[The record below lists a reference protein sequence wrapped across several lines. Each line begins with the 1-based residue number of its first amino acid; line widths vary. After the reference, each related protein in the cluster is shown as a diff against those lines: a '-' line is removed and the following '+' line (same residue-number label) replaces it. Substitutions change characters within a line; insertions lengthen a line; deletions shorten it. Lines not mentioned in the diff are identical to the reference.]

1 MKNNVADGLDK
12 ALNVDSQEYVESQ
25 FEVMQ
30 DIMERDKE
38 ILSELAKTDTHDT
51 QEIDSDY
58 KYARENLY
66 GVIEKGTEA
75 LDALIDLAKASE
87 HPRAFEVVSQL
98 SKTLVDAN
106 KDLLDIQKKVKDL
119 KKTEEKEAPKNVT
132 NALFVGSTAELQ
144 KLVNGRNEDGETS
157 SN

>member
-1 MKNNVADGLDK
+1 MKNNVTEGLNEV
-12 ALNVDSQEYVESQ
+12 LNLEGDLIDVDSFNNKAQKHIQENE
-25 FEVMQ
+25 
-30 DIMERDKE
+30 
-38 ILSELAKTDTHDT
+38 

-75 LDALIDLAKASE
+75 LDTLIDLAKASE

-98 SKTLVDAN
+98 TKTLVDAN
-106 KDLLDIQKKVKDL
+106 KDLLDIQKKVKEL
-119 KKTEEKEAPKNVT
+119 KKVEEKDAPKNVT

-144 KLVNGRNEDGETS
+144 KLVNGRDEDGS
-157 SN
+157 

>member
-1 MKNNVADGLDK
+1 MKTNVSEGLDK
-12 ALNVDSQEYVESQ
+12 VLNIDSEYEVIEPKSVEVN
-25 FEVMQ
+25 E
-30 DIMERDKE
+30 
-38 ILSELAKTDTHDT
+38 H

-75 LDALIDLAKASE
+75 LDTLIELAKASE

-98 SKTLVDAN
+98 TKTLVDAN

-119 KKTEEKEAPKNVT
+119 KKTEKEDQPKNVT
-132 NALFVGSTAELQ
+132 NALFIGSTAELQ
-144 KLVNGRNEDGETS
+144 KLVNGRSENGEDGKE
-157 SN
+157 

>member
-12 ALNVDSQEYVESQ
+12 TLNVESQ
-25 FEVMQ
+25 FEVME

-38 ILSELAKTDTHDT
+38 ILSELAKTDTQD
-51 QEIDSDY
+51 IDLDY

-66 GVIEKGTEA
+66 GVIEKGSEA
-75 LDALIDLAKASE
+75 LDTLIELAKASE

-98 SKTLVDAN
+98 TKTLVDAN

-119 KKTEEKEAPKNVT
+119 KKTEDAAKPQNVT

-144 KLVNGRNEDGETS
+144 KLVNGRNEDG
-157 SN
+157 